1 MTRDFAPNA
10 TFDTVRGTQD
20 GRSRQLDELD
30 YRILRALQ
38 FNARITNVQLA
49 EEVGLSPS
57 PCWNR
62 LRSLETQGVIERY
75 VTIFDQAALGLP
87 DTVIV
92 EARLERHD
100 DETLKRFEA
109 ALALVPEVVEAYLVT
124 GEYDYYIKVAVSG
137 TSGYE
142 QFLRE
147 KIYRLPGVSHTR
159 SSFTLRCLKRT
170 FSVEP
175 LAAKPTNRA

>member
-10 TFDTVRGTQD
+10 TLDTVRGTQD
-20 GRSRQLDELD
+20 SRSRQLDELD

-38 FNARITNVQLA
+38 FNTRITNVQLA

-92 EARLERHD
+92 EESA
-100 DETLKRFEA
+100 TGA
-109 ALALVPEVVEAYLVT
+109 A
-124 GEYDYYIKVAVSG
+124 
-137 TSGYE
+137 
-142 QFLRE
+142 
-147 KIYRLPGVSHTR
+147 
-159 SSFTLRCLKRT
+159 
-170 FSVEP
+170 
-175 LAAKPTNRA
+175 